1 MELSILLMKSS
12 STSTTSKSTEQRS
25 RQRTLNVRCV
35 LLVAVFVSMTRG
47 QVLLLKDL
55 RSTIPVSFVAML
67 F

>member
-55 RSTIPVSFVAML
+55 RSTIPVFVAML

>member
-1 MELSILLMKSS
+1 MKSS

-55 RSTIPVSFVAML
+55 RSTIPVFVAML